1 MRSATADLKPPHAI
15 AELKTLSAVGCTDL
29 LGCPNCKSTNIIKL
43 WRAEIVLPGDNSDNS
58 TKGYRYG
65 CKDCEQTF
73 YSNLNTDS
81 V

>member
-1 MRSATADLKPPHAI
+1 MTEAVQQSVRV
-15 AELKTLSAVGCTDL
+15 AEACDSRLPNGSAVGCTDL

-65 CKDCEQTF
+65 CHDCDSIF
-73 YSNLNTDS
+73 YAS
-81 V
+81 

>member
-1 MRSATADLKPPHAI
+1 MSATDNQKPS
-15 AELKTLSAVGCTDL
+15 AEAQREAVLCCTDL

-65 CKDCEQTF
+65 CHDCDSIF
-73 YSNLNTDS
+73 YAR
-81 V
+81 